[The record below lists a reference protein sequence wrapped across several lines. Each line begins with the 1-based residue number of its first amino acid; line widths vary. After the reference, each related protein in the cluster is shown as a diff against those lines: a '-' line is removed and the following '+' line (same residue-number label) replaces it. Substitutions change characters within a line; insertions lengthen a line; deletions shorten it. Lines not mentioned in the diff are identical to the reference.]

1 MKKGD
6 LVKLKG
12 DNDHWFGPGIV
23 VELDGSR
30 MCKVLWSKDFGS
42 TDNAVPGLIVYS
54 DNDLIWNTNL
64 EIINGSDGTT
74 IRT

>member
-12 DNDHWFGPGIV
+12 DNHDWFGAGIV

-30 MCKVLWSKDFGS
+30 MCKVLWSKSFS
-42 TDNAVPGLIVYS
+42 TKDISYP
-54 DNDLIWNTNL
+54 DDELIWNTNL
-64 EIINGSDGTT
+64 ELINEAGN
-74 IRT
+74 

>member
-6 LVKLKG
+6 LVRLKG

-30 MCKVLWSKDFGS
+30 MCKVLWSKKFSPQDIS
-42 TDNAVPGLIVYS
+42 YPD
-54 DNDLIWNTNL
+54 DELIWNTNL
-64 EIINGSDGTT
+64 EIINEV
-74 IRT
+74 